1 MEDFIIKTRS
11 GFDVITGYRVNKRFF
26 CHKLSK
32 GNWIISDYNSGLK
45 VADSIQRCED
55 CWKWVRNENNINNVN
70 EKIEKRMD
78 LIRELISIGRNIREE
93 AKIKVRQPVS
103 EILIDGNNED
113 LISDLVPL
121 MKEELNVKEIV
132 FIKDLDQYMNFTVKP
147 NFKEVGKILGSKIKE
162 FSQKLLEL
170 TNDKIS
176 KLNNKENSFEKKI
189 NGILNNQILTFYEDK
204 IKVKIEIQNDK
215 VKIIRSTDEYKITM
229 DFQKFLTIEG
239 KYDIKN
245 IGILDLKTKTK
256 ELIIKDNKIY
266 IEYILY
272 INNEDL
278 GLNIY
283 EIEYEAI

>member
-1 MEDFIIKTRS
+1 M
-11 GFDVITGYRVNKRFF
+11 
-26 CHKLSK
+26 
-32 GNWIISDYNSGLK
+32 
-45 VADSIQRCED
+45 
-55 CWKWVRNENNINNVN
+55 
-70 EKIEKRMD
+70 
-78 LIRELISIGRNIREE
+78 
-93 AKIKVRQPVS
+93 
-103 EILIDGNNED
+103 
-113 LISDLVPL
+113 
-121 MKEELNVKEIV
+121 
-132 FIKDLDQYMNFTVKP
+132 
-147 NFKEVGKILGSKIKE
+147 SKIRLK
-162 FSQKLLEL
+162 
-170 TNDKIS
+170 T

-189 NGILNNQILTFYEDK
+189 NVILNNQVLTFYEDK

-215 VKIIRSTDEYKITM
+215 IKIIRSTDEYKITM

>member
-1 MEDFIIKTRS
+1 M
-11 GFDVITGYRVNKRFF
+11 
-26 CHKLSK
+26 
-32 GNWIISDYNSGLK
+32 
-45 VADSIQRCED
+45 
-55 CWKWVRNENNINNVN
+55 
-70 EKIEKRMD
+70 
-78 LIRELISIGRNIREE
+78 
-93 AKIKVRQPVS
+93 
-103 EILIDGNNED
+103 
-113 LISDLVPL
+113 
-121 MKEELNVKEIV
+121 
-132 FIKDLDQYMNFTVKP
+132 
-147 NFKEVGKILGSKIKE
+147 SKIRLK
-162 FSQKLLEL
+162 
-170 TNDKIS
+170 T

-215 VKIIRSTDEYKITM
+215 IKIIRSTDEYKITM

-245 IGILDLKTKTK
+245 IGIIDLKTKTK

>member
-1 MEDFIIKTRS
+1 MLTKCELFT
-11 GFDVITGYRVNKRFF
+11 FFLLKRYIL
-26 CHKLSK
+26 C
-32 GNWIISDYNSGLK
+32 YNYL
-45 VADSIQRCED
+45 R
-55 CWKWVRNENNINNVN
+55 
-70 EKIEKRMD
+70 
-78 LIRELISIGRNIREE
+78 
-93 AKIKVRQPVS
+93 
-103 EILIDGNNED
+103 
-113 LISDLVPL
+113 
-121 MKEELNVKEIV
+121 KEEDV
-132 FIKDLDQYMNFTVKP
+132 M
-147 NFKEVGKILGSKIKE
+147 SKIRLK
-162 FSQKLLEL
+162 
-170 TNDKIS
+170 T

-266 IEYILY
+266 IEKILY

>member
-1 MEDFIIKTRS
+1 M
-11 GFDVITGYRVNKRFF
+11 
-26 CHKLSK
+26 
-32 GNWIISDYNSGLK
+32 
-45 VADSIQRCED
+45 
-55 CWKWVRNENNINNVN
+55 
-70 EKIEKRMD
+70 
-78 LIRELISIGRNIREE
+78 
-93 AKIKVRQPVS
+93 
-103 EILIDGNNED
+103 
-113 LISDLVPL
+113 
-121 MKEELNVKEIV
+121 
-132 FIKDLDQYMNFTVKP
+132 
-147 NFKEVGKILGSKIKE
+147 SKIRLK
-162 FSQKLLEL
+162 
-170 TNDKIS
+170 T

-189 NGILNNQILTFYEDK
+189 NGILNNQVLIFYEDK

-215 VKIIRSTDEYKITM
+215 IKIIRSTDEYKITM